1 MRGAVKAWG
10 FYVAGVV
17 TVLLALWLY
26 GRRFYLE
33 VARPAAEEPD

>member
-10 FYVAGVV
+10 FYVAGAA

-26 GRRFYLE
+26 ARRLWFE
-33 VARPAAEEPD
+33 APIEEE